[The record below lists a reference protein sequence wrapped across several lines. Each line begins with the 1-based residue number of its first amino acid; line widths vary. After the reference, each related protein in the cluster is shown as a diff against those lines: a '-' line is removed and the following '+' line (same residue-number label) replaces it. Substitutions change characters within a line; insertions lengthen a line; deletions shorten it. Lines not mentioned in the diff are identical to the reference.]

1 MKKFMAVPAAMLLS
15 LSFAIPSFGAEGGS
29 VDLTNDTPSSDQ
41 GNVITPFSSK
51 SVSKGG
57 GTWNYGTEFV
67 LVAKKRVWSN
77 YMHRSKLHSSSCTIG
92 SLTSAT
98 GKIKPGKWA
107 NSSKVGGLK
116 ADTHAYWATY

>member
-1 MKKFMAVPAAMLLS
+1 MAVPSAMLLS
-15 LSFAIPSFGAEGGS
+15 LSFAIPSFWAEGGS

-41 GNVITPFSSK
+41 GNVITPFS

-77 YMHRSKLHSSSCTIG
+77 YMHRSKIHSASYTIV
-92 SLTSAT
+92 SLISTT
-98 GKIKPGKWA
+98 G
-107 NSSKVGGLK
+107 
-116 ADTHAYWATY
+116 